1 LEISAPRCQF
11 TKPRKPKIF
20 WLSSGRLKRR
30 NATSDLECTTE
41 MAVNRDHHSNLI
53 NLGEAVDLEVTTTK
67 ELLDHLLDQCHLLD
81 LFLRILVQPLGLLA
95 DHLRELL
102 LLRESHLVRDTPLQA
117 TDPENSFI
125 NLKQA

>member
-1 LEISAPRCQF
+1 
-11 TKPRKPKIF
+11 
-20 WLSSGRLKRR
+20 
-30 NATSDLECTTE
+30 